1 MFEVEALATLLVG
14 FLGLVG
20 AFSAVF
26 VNHALT
32 ERTLTRER
40 RNHRINLGTGLL
52 IERRMILA
60 QIDDADEKLREM
72 EADGR

>member
-1 MFEVEALATLLVG
+1 
-14 FLGLVG
+14 
-20 AFSAVF
+20 
-26 VNHALT
+26 
-32 ERTLTRER
+32 R

>member
-60 QIDDADEKLREM
+60 QIDDADEILREM